1 MLFINTLVECVILLG
16 QGRRRYDNAFI
27 VKFSMLYANYV
38 VVSFSKFYHGVSS
51 SMMYGKWLKESHF
64 KVKCH
69 DFDRLVLDTRRLSL
83 MTHTFRL
90 RKRCQAVSWGDV
102 SRQRSVV
109 CWWFLGFIVL
119 LLKIYR
125 KLVNTWPQNRRVRF
139 SIKLF
144 HPSRILSCTSAFC
157 FPESRC

>member
-1 MLFINTLVECVILLG
+1 MSRLWSIGSGHKTTL
-16 QGRRRYDNAFI
+16 
-27 VKFSMLYANYV
+27 
-38 VVSFSKFYHGVSS
+38 
-51 SMMYGKWLKESHF
+51 
-64 KVKCH
+64 
-69 DFDRLVLDTRRLSL
+69 T
-83 MTHTFRL
+83 THTFRL

-157 FPESRC
+157 FPESRCLVKMLKSDVSTPLIKCSDTSWSYFHWGKSNLDGVSLSTYFLVKLNHYLRNSLNVTKPYLNELFWNH

>member
-1 MLFINTLVECVILLG
+1 MCDSTGPRKKEIWL
-16 QGRRRYDNAFI
+16 
-27 VKFSMLYANYV
+27 KFSMLYANHV